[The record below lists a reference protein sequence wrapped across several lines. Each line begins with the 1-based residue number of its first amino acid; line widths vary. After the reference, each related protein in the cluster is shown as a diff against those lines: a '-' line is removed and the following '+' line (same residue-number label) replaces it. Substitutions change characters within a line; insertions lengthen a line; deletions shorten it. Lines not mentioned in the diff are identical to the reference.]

1 MKELI
6 LSNIK
11 KYKDFEEFLKYE
23 NMNKQEFKDNEL
35 NGFIINITCG
45 TYNGATKEFTPW
57 RINDNNIIDT
67 LIQTLSDL
75 DYYNIIADMV
85 DENTNNWSIDKFI
98 YELVTIENIFI
109 IENIKNIYINKN

>member
-6 LSNIK
+6 LSNITK
-11 KYKDFEEFLKYE
+11 FKDFEEFSKYE

-45 TYNGATKEFTPW
+45 TYNGATNTFTPW

-109 IENIKNIYINKN
+109 IENTKSIYINKN